1 VVERTTPVVT
11 GWRNVWV
18 VVALIAL
25 SNVMTNRVLP
35 GWGYVPW
42 NVGMSCVLAWF
53 AVKVD
58 HRHPFDLGIDPR
70 NLGQGLLWGGAIMAV
85 ILGGLV
91 AGAVLPWTSDLFR
104 DDRVGDVP
112 FWGMAY
118 QVALRIPLGTVLL
131 EEMAFRGVLLAM
143 LIPRTTLWR
152 AVWWSSALFGLWHVL
167 PAVGIERTN
176 PLLERLLGEGLGRV
190 VAVAGAVALT
200 TGAGYL
206 FCFLRLRSGSLLAP
220 ILLHVSTNSLGF
232 LVAWVV
238 IRTTG

>member
-1 VVERTTPVVT
+1 VAERTAPAVT
-11 GWRNVWV
+11 GWRNVWIAV
-18 VVALIAL
+18 GLIAL
-25 SNVMTNRVLP
+25 SNLMTNEVLP
-35 GWGYVPW
+35 SWAYVPW
-42 NVGMSCVLAWF
+42 NVGMTVLLAWF
-53 AVKVD
+53 AVHVD

-91 AGAVLPWTSDLFR
+91 AGAVLPWTSDLLR

-118 QVALRIPLGTVLL
+118 QVFLRIPLGTVLL
-131 EEMAFRGVLLAM
+131 EEMAFRGVLLAL

-167 PAVGIERTN
+167 PAIGIEQTN
-176 PLLERLLGEGLGRV
+176 PVLERLLGDGPGRV
-190 VAVAGAVALT
+190 VAVIGAVAFT
-200 TGAGYL
+200 TGAGYV

-220 ILLHVSTNSLGF
+220 VLLHVSTNSLGF
-232 LVAWVV
+232 LVAWAL
-238 IRTTG
+238 IRTT